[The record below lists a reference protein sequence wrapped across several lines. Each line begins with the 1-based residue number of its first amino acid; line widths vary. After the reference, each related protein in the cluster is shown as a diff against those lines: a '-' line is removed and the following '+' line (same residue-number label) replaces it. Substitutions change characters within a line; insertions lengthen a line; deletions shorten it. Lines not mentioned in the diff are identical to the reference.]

1 MSRKR
6 QKDALKFILG
16 NSIILRK
23 LGDALGCEKKMS
35 DKELKIV
42 VKDMIKTYA
51 EETCTDSF
59 TVNMFGP
66 GEKKFGFGGGKSG
79 YRDDRFD
86 EDWDV
91 ERPKVKKPRSV
102 EELIFK

>member
-35 DKELKIV
+35 DKELKVV

-59 TVNMFGP
+59 T
-66 GEKKFGFGGGKSG
+66 
-79 YRDDRFD
+79 D
-86 EDWDV
+86 EFAVRNDLCL
-91 ERPKVKKPRSV
+91 
-102 EELIFK
+102 LIVVTAPTKHE

>member
-1 MSRKR
+1 MSKRR
-6 QKDALKFILG
+6 QKDALKFILN
-16 NSIILRK
+16 NSIILHK

-35 DKELKIV
+35 DKELRSV

-51 EETCTDSF
+51 DETCTDSF

-66 GEKKFGFGGGKSG
+66 GEKKLRFGNKHG
-79 YRDDRFD
+79 YRNDDFD
-86 EDWDV
+86 DDWGV
-91 ERPKVKKPRSV
+91 ERPKQKPPRSV